1 MTAKAALRSAA
12 PTATQLQPLVLA
24 DTREGVALLTLN
36 NPAKRNA
43 LSRAMLETLRAE
55 LKRTAEDP
63 AVRAVILA
71 ANGPVF
77 SSGHDLKEFVG
88 AEPSQVTQLLNLC
101 TEVMEGVRLH
111 PKPVI
116 AQVHALASA
125 AGCQLVASC
134 DLVVASSEAQFQT
147 PGVRIGLFC
156 STPMIPL
163 SRAIAPK
170 KAMEMLLTG
179 QPISADA
186 AERAGLVNRV
196 VAPDAL
202 DAEAFALA
210 RHVVSYS
217 GGVLAL
223 GKQAFYRQLPLDM
236 ARAYEVGIDAMQ
248 RNNLLPDAQEGMSA
262 FLQKREPKWTT

>member
-1 MTAKAALRSAA
+1 MMSPAASGAS
-12 PTATQLQPLVLA
+12 ATQSAQPLVLTTVRA
-24 DTREGVALLTLN
+24 GVATLTLN
-36 NPAKRNA
+36 NPSKRNA
-43 LSRAMLETLRAE
+43 LSTQMILALQAE
-55 LKRTAEDP
+55 LQRAAEDK
-63 AVRAVILA
+63 AIKAVILA

-88 AEPSQVTQLLNLC
+88 ADPSSSAKLLKLC
-101 TEVMEGVRLH
+101 TTVMEQVRLH

-134 DLVVASSEAQFQT
+134 DLVVASTEAQFQT
-147 PGVRIGLFC
+147 PGVKIGLFC

-179 QPISADA
+179 TPISAEA

-196 VAPDAL
+196 VAPAAL
-202 DAEAFALA
+202 ADETFALA
-210 RHVVSYS
+210 AHIVTYS
-217 GGVLAL
+217 GGTLAL

-236 ARAYEVGIDAMQ
+236 ARAYEVGQEAML
-248 RNNLLPDAQEGMSA
+248 RNNEMADAQEGMSA
-262 FLQKREPKWTT
+262 FLQKRPPRWTT

>member
-1 MTAKAALRSAA
+1 MTAQTARTPLTGPAAA
-12 PTATQLQPLVLA
+12 QPLVLA
-24 DTREGVALLTLN
+24 ATRAGVAVLTLN
-36 NPAKRNA
+36 NPSKRNA
-43 LSRAMLETLRAE
+43 LSRAMLEALLAE

-63 AVRAVILA
+63 AVRTVILA

-88 AEPSQVTQLLNLC
+88 ADPGAVTRLLKLC
-101 TEVMEGVRLH
+101 TDVMEGVRLH

-147 PGVRIGLFC
+147 PGVKIGLFC

-170 KAMEMLLTG
+170 KALEMLLTG
-179 QPISADA
+179 TPIPADA

-196 VAPDAL
+196 VPPAAL
-202 DAEAFALA
+202 ADETFALA
-210 RHVVSYS
+210 KHIASYAAD
-217 GGVLAL
+217 VLAL

-236 ARAYEVGIDAMQ
+236 ARAYEVGQDAMQ
-248 RNNLLPDAQEGMSA
+248 RNNQLPDAQEGMSA